1 MRLSLKQSTIDR
13 LQRFEQEY
21 NTTDL
26 NDLIHSVLTELTTLR
41 GLASSGVCRYPFGS
55 ESAGSVLSESSESS
69 ESGSQQATA
78 SRITSNVDIE
88 ELSALLGND

>member
-1 MRLSLKQSTIDR
+1 MRLSLKRSTIDR

-41 GLASSGVCRYPFGS
+41 GLATSGVCRYPFGS
-55 ESAGSVLSESSESS
+55 ESASSVLSESP
-69 ESGSQQATA
+69 ESGSQPATT
-78 SRITSNVDIE
+78 SCITSNVDIE